1 MVVVDHDRGKCAV
14 DLSDQTIA
22 YFAPHRRTLEWYIKL
37 ALELLLNASISNA
50 TILYKRATETKIKV
64 SDFRM
69 ALAMHLAQCHS
80 PEPWNIL
87 IRQRSRHETRK
98 KEGQAYLAG
107 KFYREWYEKNVKQLG
122 SKIAKNRTKKVTTCR
137 PGCIDVP
144 HLCFK
149 CFNTVHRQMQDLFS
163 FFLSMF

>member
-69 ALAMHLAQCHS
+69 VLAMYLTQCHS
-80 PEPWNIL
+80 SEP
-87 IRQRSRHETRK
+87 
-98 KEGQAYLAG
+98 
-107 KFYREWYEKNVKQLG
+107 
-122 SKIAKNRTKKVTTCR
+122 
-137 PGCIDVP
+137 
-144 HLCFK
+144 
-149 CFNTVHRQMQDLFS
+149 
-163 FFLSMF
+163 